1 MAQGLFSVE
10 HRMIST
16 RRATRA

>member
-1 MAQGLFSVE
+1 MAQGAFWVE
-10 HRMIST
+10 HCMIST

>member
-1 MAQGLFSVE
+1 MARGLFSVE

>member
-1 MAQGLFSVE
+1 MAQGSFSVE